1 MVIIKKLFFFRSEC
15 HSKIIKSLK
24 EIGLLKEEEPNIKL
38 DFIFCNTS
46 IAGVNDVLV
55 CEDKSTDAESTKDL
69 AKTRKIREK
78 TLNYW
83 KAILPYGHALEHLSP
98 ISCRFNK
105 LKLVITMTR
114 IVDGITIYTTLK
126 KISIPMSESSGGAI
140 ADYISIVISLM
151 RHVVKNIETIETI
164 IQTIH
169 QDNLVFL
176 SSNDLDLF
184 DSDSDSCTS

>member
-151 RHVVKNIETIETI
+151 VNILFVC
-164 IQTIH
+164 IQKSTTFSIL
-169 QDNLVFL
+169 QMQ
-176 SSNDLDLF
+176 
-184 DSDSDSCTS
+184 

>member
-1 MVIIKKLFFFRSEC
+1 
-15 HSKIIKSLK
+15 
-24 EIGLLKEEEPNIKL
+24 
-38 DFIFCNTS
+38 
-46 IAGVNDVLV
+46 
-55 CEDKSTDAESTKDL
+55 
-69 AKTRKIREK
+69 
-78 TLNYW
+78 
-83 KAILPYGHALEHLSP
+83 
-98 ISCRFNK
+98 
-105 LKLVITMTR
+105 
-114 IVDGITIYTTLK
+114 
-126 KISIPMSESSGGAI
+126 MSESSGGAI